1 MQNGSTV
8 KEEDQQTTVNMSE
21 VALPKGVGLVATA
34 SDGIAAIVG
43 FENVIHA
50 GAITVYSTDSIGKVV
65 KTPGL
70 IYRSVRGVALVMLFG
85 DDQYVKCGD
94 VAVMS
99 KNGTRVQVGIETIGR
114 VVDSLGA
121 PLDGFKKPE
130 GDDMIVDTSIV
141 PGVVDRQSVCE
152 PLLTG
157 ITLIDS
163 VTPIG
168 RGQRQLFIG
177 DKGTGKTAAAID
189 AITNQRNNRLTNP
202 TDVVYCI
209 YVSIGQ
215 RMALTKSI
223 LTRLRNRGCMTYTT
237 IVSAT
242 ASAPAAMQWLS
253 PYTGCA
259 LGEYY
264 RDQGRHA
271 LVIYDDLTQHAIAH
285 RQVTILGR
293 GSTGRDAYATDVF
306 YQHSRLLERA
316 AKMNAL
322 NFGGSLTAIPVIEV
336 QENDISAFIP
346 TNVISITDG
355 QTYFDSRLSVRN
367 VWPAINVNLSVS
379 RVGTAA
385 QTKLMKR
392 LTSQLRLSLARFR
405 TMEHMVSQMSELEDD
420 IQQFLKRGIATVEIL
435 KQNWNSVVSAEAGAT
450 YAYLATKGFLDS
462 LSVKETQLL
471 RQRVRFFFSFNSI
484 GEMLAAVVT
493 KSHVSSAFIQ
503 IAKLI
508 VCLTFDKRAK

>member
-1 MQNGSTV
+1 
-8 KEEDQQTTVNMSE
+8 
-21 VALPKGVGLVATA
+21 
-34 SDGIAAIVG
+34 
-43 FENVIHA
+43 
-50 GAITVYSTDSIGKVV
+50 
-65 KTPGL
+65 
-70 IYRSVRGVALVMLFG
+70 MLFG
-85 DDQYVKCGD
+85 DDQSVRAGD
-94 VAVMS
+94 PVVMAS
-99 KNGTRVQVGIETIGR
+99 TGTRTNVGIEAIGR
-114 VVDSLGA
+114 VIDSLGS
-121 PLDGFKKPE
+121 PLDGMKKPA
-130 GDDMIVDTSIV
+130 GKSMIVDTSLV

-189 AITNQRNNRLTNP
+189 AITNQRNNHLTNP
-202 TDVVYCI
+202 RDIVYCI

-215 RMALTKSI
+215 RMALTKAI
-223 LTRLRNRGCMTYTT
+223 LGRLRKRGCMTYTT

-259 LGEYY
+259 IGEFY
-264 RDQGRHA
+264 RNQGRHA

-316 AKMNAL
+316 AKLNAT
-322 NFGGSLTAIPVIEV
+322 NYSGSLTAIPVIEV

-355 QTYFDSRLSVRN
+355 QTYFDSRLAVRN
-367 VWPAINVNLSVS
+367 VWPAVNVNLSVS

-392 LTSQLRLSLARFR
+392 LTSTLRLSLARFR

-420 IQQFLKRGIATVEIL
+420 MQAFLKRGLSTVDIV
-435 KQNWNSVVSAEAGAT
+435 KQNWNSAVSAETGAT
-450 YAYLATKGFLDS
+450 YAYLATRGFLDMLNAKQVQTLRHFVRLFYAMPS
-462 LSVKETQLL
+462 MNLILS
-471 RQRVRFFFSFNSI
+471 
-484 GEMLAAVVT
+484 AVVT
-493 KSHVSSAFIQ
+493 KNGISDAFLSLSSLVSWLS
-503 IAKLI
+503 
-508 VCLTFDKRAK
+508 VKRYKI